1 MRYISISDTDL
12 LEGEGSFDLDN
23 SLPQR
28 TILNVV
34 DELREKNRSL
44 KDEVIFLRKQ
54 ILTKDDMLSKL
65 IGLAPLLQNNLMKD
79 VKDVEMDLREMMA
92 FLIKQVQ
99 KKNTIDDADEE
110 HNGSSDFMEQMDE
123 MINDISPSESNI
135 STPNISRKRSRNVT
149 VRKPKPKISYAI
161 R

>member
-1 MRYISISDTDL
+1 MRYISLSDTDL
-12 LEGEGSFDLDN
+12 LEDAGSFDLDN

-92 FLIKQVQ
+92 FP
-99 KKNTIDDADEE
+99 D
-110 HNGSSDFMEQMDE
+110 
-123 MINDISPSESNI
+123 
-135 STPNISRKRSRNVT
+135 
-149 VRKPKPKISYAI
+149 
-161 R
+161 